1 MSNHARHQ
9 PSSPPSIQR
18 YTVYLEPFYGT
29 NNPILYLHNIIW
41 VISYPHYPW
50 VNFIWSTQWV
60 PPLFHGEKSWL
71 NRSYLFL
78 AKSINFSRFG
88 RPPFLEDVLVPPKK
102 RQVCQRR
109 RRRPPCRWRSSCCG
123 TWGRWERRQRGVAWR
138 GNRGPINK
146 QMKWDGNN
154 NDNVLWW

>member
-1 MSNHARHQ
+1 MEQ
-9 PSSPPSIQR
+9 IIPFCISITS
-18 YTVYLEPFYGT
+18 YESYHI
-29 NNPILYLHNIIW
+29 PIIHEL
-41 VISYPHYPW
+41 ISYDRLSEFLRC
-50 VNFIWSTQWV
+50 FI
-60 PPLFHGEKSWL
+60 HGEKSWL

-146 QMKWDGNN
+146 QMK
-154 NDNVLWW
+154 